1 MARLARIIPAVV
13 LVMGL
18 VLVAPSASASTTC
31 SVRGGSG
38 SDVLTGSPT
47 RDRICARG
55 GDDTVFALDG
65 NDIVRAGPGDD
76 TVQGGQGDDWIWG
89 AAGSDSLVGGQ
100 DKDVLRGGAGDDILD
115 VTDGVAGDRAFGGRG
130 RDRCIVD
137 ANDIVHGCESVS
149 VAP

>member
-1 MARLARIIPAVV
+1 MARLARIIPAVA

-18 VLVAPSASASTTC
+18 VLVAPPASARTSCT
-31 SVRGGSG
+31 VRGGSG
-38 SDVLTGSPT
+38 SDVLTGSAT

-76 TVQGGQGDDWIWG
+76 TVQGDAGDDSIWG
-89 AAGSDSLVGGQ
+89 AAGSDSIVGGQ
-100 DKDVLRGGAGDDILD
+100 DRDVVRGGAGDDVLD
-115 VTDGVAGDRAFGGRG
+115 VADGVAGDRAFGGRG

-137 ANDIVHGCESVS
+137 ADDVVHGCESVS
-149 VAP
+149 VAS